1 MSMQSW
7 VELVDWVTSDGTA
20 VASSATATA
29 IFRTTT
35 IPANFLFE
43 GRVIR
48 IRARGKLSTTGT
60 PTLKFGIYYNGVA
73 GTLLAETEAIT
84 MGSGVSNVNWSID
97 VDIVCRTTGS
107 SGSVLAMGEARVHT
121 SATAVSHN
129 VFGVSGYDAP
139 AAVSSLNLATDW
151 PLAIAA
157 TWGTSSASNTLTG
170 MQLSIESVR

>member
-7 VELVDWVTSDGTA
+7 VEAADWVTSDGTA
-20 VASSATATA
+20 VASTASVTA

-35 IPANFLFE
+35 IPANYMFE
-43 GRVIR
+43 GRILRVT
-48 IRARGKLSTTGT
+48 ARGKLSTTGT
-60 PTLKFGIYYNGVA
+60 PTIKFGIYYNGVA

-84 MGSGVSNVNWSID
+84 NGSGVANVNWSLTA
-97 VDIVCRTTGS
+97 DIICRSTGS
-107 SGSVLAMGEARVHT
+107 SGSLLVMGDARVHT
-121 SATAVSHN
+121 AAGTVATN

-170 MQLSIESVR
+170 MQLIIESVR